1 MTRLFTGFDSAW
13 GGRNR
18 GAICNLRIGDDD
30 HELELVDE
38 PVTVSWDEACARLAD
53 YTTRDHVIA
62 IDQPLVVPNASGL
75 RPVDR
80 KLAKALM
87 RDYGL
92 GAHAANT
99 SNDACFGPQSGIWS
113 FVESLERE
121 GFEQTPSDVA
131 SRVPARRYFECY
143 PHLALIGLFGLKRV
157 LPYKVHHD
165 NLEAWREALRLV
177 RSLEARALAVCNI
190 ANFFPTD
197 LPYTK
202 ANEDLLD
209 SVISAYVAAHLW
221 FFGTT
226 QNLIIGSLSTG
237 YMVTPAD
244 SALRA
249 SLEAGFDPIEIN
261 PTGRAMSRRPES
273 RLPRISAPDVD
284 RGTPATVG
292 GGESV
297 TLTCTDPGESLGERE
312 SVDEVVHRRRPSSN
326 VP

>member
-131 SRVPARRYFECY
+131 SRVPARRY
-143 PHLALIGLFGLKRV
+143 LRV
-157 LPYKVHHD
+157 LPAPCADRSVRTQ
-165 NLEAWREALRLV
+165 ACAALQGPSRQ
-177 RSLEARALAVCNI
+177 S
-190 ANFFPTD
+190 
-197 LPYTK
+197 
-202 ANEDLLD
+202 
-209 SVISAYVAAHLW
+209 
-221 FFGTT
+221 
-226 QNLIIGSLSTG
+226 GSL
-237 YMVTPAD
+237 A
-244 SALRA
+244 
-249 SLEAGFDPIEIN
+249 
-261 PTGRAMSRRPES
+261 
-273 RLPRISAPDVD
+273 
-284 RGTPATVG
+284 RGT
-292 GGESV
+292 S
-297 TLTCTDPGESLGERE
+297 
-312 SVDEVVHRRRPSSN
+312 PSSISGGSGTGC
-326 VP
+326 VQHRQLFPDRSSVHQGE